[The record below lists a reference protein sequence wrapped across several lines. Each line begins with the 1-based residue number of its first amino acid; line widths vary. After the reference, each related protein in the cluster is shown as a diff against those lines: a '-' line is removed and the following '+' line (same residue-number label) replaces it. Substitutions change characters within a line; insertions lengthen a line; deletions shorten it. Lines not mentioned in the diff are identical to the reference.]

1 MKVSLTWLKEY
12 VPIDMAIPDLAD
24 ALTMAGLEVE
34 AVEDRYAHLET
45 VVVGQVVEVLPHPNA
60 DRLKLCR
67 VDGGSGMVTVVCGAP
82 NVTPG
87 VRAPLARVGTRLPD
101 GTLLAKTLIRGETS
115 EGMLCSEVELGLGL
129 DGSGLMLLEDDF
141 RPGTSLKAALKLFDG
156 TLEIGLTP
164 NRPDCLSMMGVAR
177 EIAAI
182 QNVKMNPPVFS
193 LPDAQGDIRALT
205 SVTIEAPDHCPRYAA
220 RLINHVT
227 VAPSPYWLQDRL
239 RSVGV
244 RPINNVVDVTNFVM
258 LETGQPLHA
267 FDFDHLSGH
276 RIVVRTAA
284 DQEPFTTLD
293 QKSRRLSDQVLMIC
307 DGEKPV
313 AIGGVMGGL
322 NSEIE
327 DATTRVL
334 IESACFD
341 PISIRRTS
349 KALGLNTDAS
359 HRFERGVDPDGTLFA
374 LNRAA
379 GLMAE
384 LGQGRLVDGIIDED
398 FRTSPPLVISLH
410 VRATNDLLGTDLDRD
425 RMAALLE
432 SIDFEVQANG
442 EEGLQVRVPSF
453 RVDVTRPQDLMEEV
467 ARLSGYNQ
475 IPTTFPTLPA
485 QGTTPS
491 PMMVRR
497 NQVRDILCGFGFSE
511 AVNYSFISADSCDRI
526 QLDADD
532 PRRHHISLLNPI
544 SEEQSV
550 MRTTL
555 VPGILEAG
563 QRNIARQQNHLRL
576 FEIGKVFLPQ
586 SDASLPLEKEML
598 VGLWTGRRA
607 KAAWHTREATCDFF
621 DIKGVVQGLAL
632 ALGLSALSFSAMPDA
647 QCCYT
652 RAGRTAQVFHGGR
665 MLGIVGEVDVEV
677 VNTYSLKQPAFIFE
691 LDLETIG
698 RLATDS
704 KQMTPIPRFPSTA
717 RDITVIVDQTIES
730 GCLLDAV
737 AQFGEKLVED
747 IYLFDVFSGDPIPA
761 GKKSVSFRV
770 VYRSA
775 ERTLED
781 ETVNAIHHHLTHRLI
796 TEFGAALPA

>member
-1 MKVSLTWLKEY
+1 MKVSLSWLKEY
-12 VPIDMAIPDLAD
+12 VPIDMAVSDLAD

-67 VDGGSGMVTVVCGAP
+67 VDDGTGIVPIVCGAP
-82 NVTPG
+82 NAAAG

-101 GTLLAKTLIRGETS
+101 GTLLAKTVIRGETS
-115 EGMLCSEVELGLGL
+115 EGMLCSEIELGLGL
-129 DGSGLMLLEDDF
+129 DGSGLMLLEGDF
-141 RPGTSLKAALKLFDG
+141 QPGLSLKTALNLFDYA
-156 TLEIGLTP
+156 LEIGLTP

-182 QNVKMNPPVFS
+182 QGVKMNPPVFS
-193 LPDAQGDIRALT
+193 LPDAKGDIGALT

-220 RLINHVT
+220 RLLEGIT

-244 RPINNVVDVTNFVM
+244 RPINNLVDVTNFVM

-267 FDFDHLSGH
+267 FDFDHLAGH

-293 QKSRRLSDQVLMIC
+293 QKARRLSDQMLMIC

-313 AIGGVMGGL
+313 AVGGVMGGL

-327 DATTRVL
+327 DSTTRVL

-341 PISIRRTS
+341 PISIRKTS

-379 GLMAE
+379 SLMAE
-384 LGQGRLVDGIIDED
+384 LGRGRLVDGVIDED
-398 FRTSPPLVISLH
+398 CRKSGTLVLSLR
-410 VRATNDLLGTDLDRD
+410 VRGTNDLLGTDLDRD

-432 SIDFEVQANG
+432 SIEFKVQDKGRDAL
-442 EEGLQVRVPSF
+442 EVRVPSF
-453 RVDVTRPQDLMEEV
+453 RVDITRPQDLMEEV

-475 IPTTFPTLPA
+475 IPTTFPVLPA

-491 PMMVRR
+491 SMMVRR

-532 PRRHHISLLNPI
+532 SRRHHIALLNPI

-555 VPGILEAG
+555 VPGILEAA
-563 QRNIARQQNHLRL
+563 QRNIARQQNSLRL

-586 SDASLPLEKEML
+586 SDVLLPLEKEML

-607 KAAWHTREATCDFF
+607 TAAWHTRETACDFF
-621 DIKGVVQGLAL
+621 DIKGTVQGLAL
-632 ALGLSALSFSAMPDA
+632 ALGIPSLSFSAVPDG
-647 QCCYT
+647 QCPYT
-652 RAGRTAQVFHGGR
+652 RAGHAAQIFHDGR
-665 MLGIVGEVDVEV
+665 VLGIVGEVDSEV

-691 LDLETIG
+691 LDLEAIG
-698 RLATDS
+698 RLASDS
-704 KQMTPIPRFPSTA
+704 KQMTPIPRFPSTT

-730 GCLLDAV
+730 GVLLNTV

-747 IYLFDVFSGDPIPA
+747 LYLFDVFAGDPIPA

-781 ETVNAIHHHLTHRLI
+781 ETVNEIHHHLTHRLI
-796 TEFGAALPA
+796 TEFGAALPV